1 MEMGIWLVGTAYIVG
16 GIPFAFV
23 LARRW
28 GGTDVRYS
36 GSGNIGAANVLR
48 TTGASVALAVLALD
62 LSKGYVVVFAARSLG
77 ADQVIQGLVAVAV
90 VAGHIL
96 PAWLKFRGGKGVA
109 TACGAFAVL
118 APAAVLGAA
127 VIFILVVWVTRYVSL
142 GSMSAALA
150 LAPLGCATASP
161 PPVVVSA
168 LVVAILVM
176 LRHTS
181 NIRRLT
187 AGCERRL
194 GERGA

>member
-1 MEMGIWLVGTAYIVG
+1 MNIWLVATAYIIG

-36 GSGNIGAANVLR
+36 GSGNTGAANVLR
-48 TTGASVALAVLALD
+48 TTGPALALAVLAPD
-62 LSKGYVVVFAARSLG
+62 MSRGYVTVFAARSLG
-77 ADQVIQGLVAVAV
+77 ADPVGQGLVAIAV

-96 PAWLKFRGGKGVA
+96 PVWLKFRGGKGVA

-118 APAAVLGAA
+118 APTAALLAA
-127 VIFILVVWVTRYVSL
+127 ITFMLTVWVTRYISV

-150 LAPLGCATASP
+150 LGPLAYATAAS

-168 LVVAILVM
+168 LVVAMLVVV
-176 LRHTS
+176 RHAS
-181 NIRRLT
+181 NLRRLH
-187 AGCERRL
+187 AGRERRL

>member
-1 MEMGIWLVGTAYIVG
+1 MGIWLVGTAYIVG

-127 VIFILVVWVTRYVSL
+127 VIFILFILVVWVTRYVSL

-150 LAPLGCATASP
+150 LAPLG
-161 PPVVVSA
+161 
-168 LVVAILVM
+168 LRDGVAAPRRGLGAGGADSRDV
-176 LRHTS
+176 TS
-181 NIRRLT
+181 HVEYST
-187 AGCERRL
+187 VDG
-194 GERGA
+194 GV

>member
-1 MEMGIWLVGTAYIVG
+1 MSIWLVGTAYIVG

-36 GSGNIGAANVLR
+36 GSGNIGATNVLR
-48 TTGASVALAVLALD
+48 TTGASVALAVFALD
-62 LSKGYVVVFAARSLG
+62 LSKGYIVVFAARSLG
-77 ADQVIQGLVAVAV
+77 ADHVIQGLVAIAA

-96 PAWLKFRGGKGVA
+96 PIWLKFRGGKGVA

-118 APAAVLGAA
+118 APAAALGAA
-127 VIFILVVWVTRYVSL
+127 IIFILFVWVTRYVSL

-150 LAPLGCATASP
+150 LAPLAYATASP

-168 LVVAILVM
+168 LVVAILVV

-181 NIRRLT
+181 NMRRLT
-187 AGCERRL
+187 TGCERRL

>member
-1 MEMGIWLVGTAYIVG
+1 MSIWLVGTAYIVG

-62 LSKGYVVVFAARSLG
+62 LSKGYIVVFAARSLG
-77 ADQVIQGLVAVAV
+77 ADQVIQGLVAIAV

-96 PAWLKFRGGKGVA
+96 PVWLKFRGGKGVA

-118 APAAVLGAA
+118 APAAALGAA
-127 VIFILVVWVTRYVSL
+127 IIFILFVWVTRYVSL

-150 LAPLGCATASP
+150 LAPLAYATASP

-168 LVVAILVM
+168 LVVAILVV

-181 NIRRLT
+181 NMRRLT